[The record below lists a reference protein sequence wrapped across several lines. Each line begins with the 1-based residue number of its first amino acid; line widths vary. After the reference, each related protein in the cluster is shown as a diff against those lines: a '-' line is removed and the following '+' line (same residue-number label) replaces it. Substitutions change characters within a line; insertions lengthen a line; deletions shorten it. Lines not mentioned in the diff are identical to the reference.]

1 VSSPAAPA
9 SWYKQLFGF
18 SHFSRQ
24 PVLAHHVPASAGGI
38 LRLSSPAADQE
49 RATVIPDLSALWVI
63 GFLLTCTFLLN
74 TLVFQ
79 PILRVIAARLQ
90 AVADARDLAQS
101 ASDRATAA
109 ATEYNQTLNAAR
121 SDVYRQMDD
130 KRRGALDRRAALL
143 ADTRAT
149 VQRELN
155 EATRRVKQQAEDARA
170 TLDREADTLAGAIV
184 SRVLGRA
191 S

>member
-9 SWYKQLFGF
+9 PWYKQLFGF
-18 SHFSRQ
+18 FHFSRQ
-24 PVLAHHVPASAGGI
+24 PVLAHHVPASAGGTS
-38 LRLSSPAADQE
+38 RLSSTAADQE
-49 RATVIPDLSALWVI
+49 RTTVIPDLSALWVI
-63 GFLLTCTFLLN
+63 GFLLTCTYLLN

-79 PILRVIAARLQ
+79 PILRVIAARLK

-109 ATEYNQTLNAAR
+109 ATEYNQKLNAAR